1 MSLLQV
7 LGLLLLL
14 TEKIPRPAAYLPQPL
29 LCLVFALKPQDGM
42 QMTMLDV
49 GQGDCI
55 YIRTESGK
63 HYLYDAGSSS
73 QKDTGTWQ
81 VIPFLKYQ
89 GVGRLE
95 AVFVSHWDA
104 DHINGLEADFE
115 WAEKSG
121 VSIGGL
127 VLPQA
132 HVVQDEPS
140 RLVEMAGSYHI
151 PVYRMEAGDLHS
163 RMGKRNSC
171 ASDGRTALRTGIQP
185 LWLCNLLCGGR
196 TGIRIFPSCS
206 PRMWTR
212 RTKNSCLFPGLL
224 QSYDILKTAHLVLK
238 PILGIPGCRST
249 GLRPYFLRQK

>member
-1 MSLLQV
+1 MRESRSCGSFLSLLQV
-7 LGLLLLL
+7 LGFFCFWRR
-14 TEKIPRPAAYLPQPL
+14 KSPRPAGVPAAVL

-73 QKDTGTWQ
+73 QKDWAW

-104 DHINGLEADFE
+104 DHINGLEAVFE

-151 PVYRMEAGDLHS
+151 PVYRMEAGIS
-163 RMGKRNSC
+163 FNGWKRNSVSASGWKGQLYGPEYSLSGC
-171 ASDGRTALRTGIQP
+171 AAHSA
-185 LWLCNLLCGGR
+185 GGER
-196 TGIRIFPSCS
+196 G
-206 PRMWTR
+206 
-212 RTKNSCLFPGLL
+212 
-224 QSYDILKTAHLVLK
+224 
-238 PILGIPGCRST
+238 
-249 GLRPYFLRQK
+249 